1 MHNVQTMKTK
11 DKTTNEDNVGKT
23 RFLSLRMTLIETSTI
38 AHGIQYQL
46 ILLGSLSLFNKCL
59 NTSCG
64 LGNSRDPNTLS
75 DLLRDCFLPQTSA
88 WANSIITTF
97 DRFVTPEPC
106 LALAFQPLSLGV
118 ARCELRPAGD
128 PQISRNT
135 STRTS
140 AK

>member
-1 MHNVQTMKTK
+1 MKTTK
-11 DKTTNEDNVGKT
+11 DRTTNEDNVGKT
-23 RFLSLRMTLIETSTI
+23 RFLSLLKTLIETLPI
-38 AHGIQYQL
+38 AHEIQYQL
-46 ILLGSLSLFNKCL
+46 ILLDSLSLPNKCL
-59 NTSCG
+59 NTFWG

-75 DLLRDCFLPQTSA
+75 DLLRDCFCLKLQLGRTPLLRPLIVS
-88 WANSIITTF
+88 
-97 DRFVTPEPC
+97 VTPEPC